1 MAFRSLLRQG
11 LVTVQLVAV
20 PATAKAD
27 CPAAF
32 PRRAKETDFRRAVAA
47 ASFAVRFWP
56 EIGLSA
62 VVLFGLCRCSICLA
76 TAGFAPAADFF
87 DPAGSDF
94 AAADLFDLSV
104 AAAAVVDPSAAGP
117 SVVAAG
123 PGSVGSVGSAVFA
136 ACLACSVCS
145 FAVWLGKCMVVFA
158 VPFCFLTHQSSF

>member
-20 PATAKAD
+20 PAKAKTD

-32 PRRAKETDFRRAVAA
+32 PRRAKETDFRRAGAD

-56 EIGLSA
+56 ELGLSA

-76 TAGFAPAADFF
+76 TAGFGPAADCF

-94 AAADLFDLSV
+94 AAVAAAADLFDLSV

-123 PGSVGSVGSAVFA
+123 PGSVGSAVFA
-136 ACLACSVCS
+136 ACL
-145 FAVWLGKCMVVFA
+145 
-158 VPFCFLTHQSSF
+158 

>member
-1 MAFRSLLRQG
+1 M
-11 LVTVQLVAV
+11 TVQLVAV

-32 PRRAKETDFRRAVAA
+32 PRRAKEKDFRRAVAA

-56 EIGLSA
+56 ETDPSA
-62 VVLFGLCRCSICLA
+62 VVLFGLCRCSICLV
-76 TAGFAPAADFF
+76 TVGFAPAADPFG
-87 DPAGSDF
+87 PAGPAF
-94 AAADLFDLSV
+94 AAVVAADLFDLSV

-123 PGSVGSVGSAVFA
+123 PGSVGSAVFA
-136 ACLACSVCS
+136 ADLACSVCS
-145 FAVWLGKCMVVFA
+145 FAVALGRGMVVVA

>member
-62 VVLFGLCRCSICLA
+62 VVLFGLCRCSVCLA
-76 TAGFAPAADFF
+76 TAGFGPAADF
-87 DPAGSDF
+87 
-94 AAADLFDLSV
+94 FDLSV

-123 PGSVGSVGSAVFA
+123 PGSVGSAVFA
-136 ACLACSVCS
+136 ACLACS
-145 FAVWLGKCMVVFA
+145 FAVGL
-158 VPFCFLTHQSSF
+158 

>member
-1 MAFRSLLRQG
+1 M
-11 LVTVQLVAV
+11 TVQLVAV
-20 PATAKAD
+20 PAKAKTD

-62 VVLFGLCRCSICLA
+62 VVLFGLCRSPICSA
-76 TAGFAPAADFF
+76 TAGFVPAADPF
-87 DPAGSDF
+87 DPAGSGF
-94 AAADLFDLSV
+94 AVVAVVVAVVAVDLFDLSGL
-104 AAAAVVDPSAAGP
+104 SAADL

-123 PGSVGSVGSAVFA
+123 PGSVGSVVFA
-136 ACLACSVCS
+136 ACLACSVCP
-145 FAVWLGKCMVVFA
+145 FAVALGKGMVVVA